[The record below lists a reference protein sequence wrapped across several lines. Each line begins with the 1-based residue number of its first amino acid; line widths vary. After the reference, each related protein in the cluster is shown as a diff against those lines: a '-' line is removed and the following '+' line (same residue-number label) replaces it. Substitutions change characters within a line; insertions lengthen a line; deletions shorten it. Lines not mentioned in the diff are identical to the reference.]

1 MLENKKKWR
10 NISWSTRSMIP
21 QKRNKIK
28 VRVSLHG
35 ISKDEMKILFYDPQI
50 TRIPN
55 FKSL

>member
-1 MLENKKKWR
+1 
-10 NISWSTRSMIP
+10 MIP
-21 QKRNKIK
+21 QTRDKIK